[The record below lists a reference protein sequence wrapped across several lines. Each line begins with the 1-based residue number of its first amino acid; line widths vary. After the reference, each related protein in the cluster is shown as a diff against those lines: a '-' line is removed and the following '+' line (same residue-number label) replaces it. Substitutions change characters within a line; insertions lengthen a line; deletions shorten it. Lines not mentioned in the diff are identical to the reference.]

1 MTPNDSRPHKSAK
14 VHTSPSGVSYVKAD
28 DVIRSENG
36 RRAIEHSIKNAS
48 RSGKANSNTKNPGKG
63 R

>member
-1 MTPNDSRPHKSAK
+1 MTPNDARPHKNAK

-28 DVIRSENG
+28 DVLRSENG
-36 RRAIEHSIKNAS
+36 RRAIEHSMKNAARS
-48 RSGKANSNTKNPGKG
+48 RKANSSTNNKANG

>member
-1 MTPNDSRPHKSAK
+1 MTPNDSRPQNAK

-28 DVIRSENG
+28 DVLRSENG
-36 RRAIEHSIKNAS
+36 RRAIEHSIKNAG
-48 RSGKANSNTKNPGKG
+48 RSGKANSNTDSKANG

>member
-1 MTPNDSRPHKSAK
+1 MTPNDSRDRKSAQ

-36 RRAIEHSIKNAS
+36 RRAIERSIKNAN
-48 RSGKANSNTKNPGKG
+48 RSGNANSNTKNPAKG

>member
-1 MTPNDSRPHKSAK
+1 MTPNDSRHRKSAK

-36 RRAIEHSIKNAS
+36 RRAIERSIKNAN
-48 RSGKANSNTKNPGKG
+48 RSGNANSNTKNPAKG

>member
-1 MTPNDSRPHKSAK
+1 MKPNDSRPRKSAK

-36 RRAIEHSIKNAS
+36 RRAIEHSIKNAK
-48 RSGKANSNTKNPGKG
+48 RSATANSDTTNPAKG

>member
-1 MTPNDSRPHKSAK
+1 MTPNDSRPRKNAK

-28 DVIRSENG
+28 DVLRSENG
-36 RRAIEHSIKNAS
+36 RRAIEHSIENAN
-48 RSGKANSNTKNPGKG
+48 RSGKANSNTNNPTKG

>member
-1 MTPNDSRPHKSAK
+1 
-14 VHTSPSGVSYVKAD
+14 VSYVKAD